1 MHQAETPKNPDS
13 VENEVS
19 INSGTQNHNNELD
32 AELSMINEIQ
42 QITAVTENKVICSLC
57 QSQGWGNERNE

>member
-13 VENEVS
+13 VENEVN
-19 INSGTQNHNNELD
+19 INSGTQNHKNELD

-57 QSQGWGNERNE
+57 QSQGWGNERNG